1 MADDLKAM
9 KQDDEHFHINNGDE
23 VKYWAEWCLPLGA
36 KQDAPSG
43 VRDADG
49 PSPGGVGSEP

>member
-1 MADDLKAM
+1 MADDLKQAR
-9 KQDDEHFHINNGDE
+9 KQDHNRFNVDHE

-43 VRDADG
+43 VLDG
-49 PSPGGVGSEP
+49 DVSAARGVGSEA